1 VALQRTSQPFKDI
14 SLSMKRHPVTKD
26 IVMLKNED
34 AIKRSLQNLVRT
46 QLGERFFDSTIG
58 TRITGALFELANDDY
73 IEPIQTEIEM
83 VVKNYE
89 PRVKLNDVV
98 VENYPDQNALDISIR
113 YDIIGLAAPSQ
124 SIKFVLEPTRL

>member
-1 VALQRTSQPFKDI
+1 MALQRTSQPFKDI

>member
-1 VALQRTSQPFKDI
+1 MALQRTSQPFKDI

-34 AIKRSLQNLVRT
+34 AIKRSIQNLVRT

-98 VENYPDQNALDISIR
+98 VQNYPDQNALDVSIR

>member
-1 VALQRTSQPFKDI
+1 
-14 SLSMKRHPVTKD
+14 MKRHPVTKD

-113 YDIIGLAAPSQ
+113 YDIIGLAAPNMCAPYV
-124 SIKFVLEPTRL
+124 IALILPTPVTM

>member
-1 VALQRTSQPFKDI
+1 
-14 SLSMKRHPVTKD
+14 MKRHPVTKD

-34 AIKRSLQNLVRT
+34 AIKRSIQNLVRT

-58 TRITGALFELANDDY
+58 TRITGALFELANDYY

-98 VENYPDQNALDISIR
+98 VQNYPDQNALDVSIR